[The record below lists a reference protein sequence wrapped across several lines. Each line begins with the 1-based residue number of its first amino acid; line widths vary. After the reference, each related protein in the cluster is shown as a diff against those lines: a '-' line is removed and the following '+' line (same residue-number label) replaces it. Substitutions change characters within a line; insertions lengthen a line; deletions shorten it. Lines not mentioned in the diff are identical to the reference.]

1 MPDIG
6 KLLKLRIWHEKR
18 NPFSGW
24 HLAKATLLKTLTM
37 EKYSFTC
44 GRWLDVNEDDNEIVR
59 ELPAMG
65 SLIDEPLPRESI
77 SMQACHAAFLTVS
90 CVTQRTSPLCHS
102 AKISCDHMHRQRQR

>member
-1 MPDIG
+1 MPDVG

-18 NPFSGW
+18 HPFSGW
-24 HLAKATLLKTLTM
+24 HLAKVTLLKTLTT

-65 SLIDEPLPRESI
+65 TLIDEPLPCECMGTWARN
-77 SMQACHAAFLTVS
+77 AAF
-90 CVTQRTSPLCHS
+90 
-102 AKISCDHMHRQRQR
+102 